1 MARTSPTIKII
12 EIGGER
18 FEDLESAQRSARV
31 MLAFDLAQIIKRM
44 IEQGTLELKN
54 GQIVPKE
61 KNDG

>member
-1 MARTSPTIKII
+1 MSRTSPTIKVI
-12 EIGGER
+12 EIGGEQ

-31 MLAFDLAQIIKRM
+31 TLAFDLAQIIKRM

-54 GQIVPKE
+54 GQIVPKG